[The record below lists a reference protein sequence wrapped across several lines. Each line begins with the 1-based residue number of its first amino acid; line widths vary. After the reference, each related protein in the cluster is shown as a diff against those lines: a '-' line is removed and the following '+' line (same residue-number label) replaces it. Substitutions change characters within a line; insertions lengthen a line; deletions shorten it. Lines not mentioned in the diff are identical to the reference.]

1 MTATLTKTDLRF
13 MQEGAAK
20 AAAMLRA
27 VGNEQRMLVL
37 CLLIEHGE
45 LTVGQLLEHVPLSQS
60 ALSQHLARMR
70 EEGLVTYRRE
80 SQTLHYRID
89 NPDVEK
95 LIATLKEIFC
105 P

>member
-1 MTATLTKTDLRF
+1 MALSKKDQRF
-13 MQEGAAK
+13 IQEGAAK

-27 VGNEQRMLVL
+27 IGNEHRMLVL
-37 CLLIEHGE
+37 CLLIQHEE
-45 LTVGQLLEHVPLSQS
+45 LTVGAMLEHVSLSQS
-60 ALSQHLARMR
+60 ALSQHLAKMR
-70 EEGLVTYRRE
+70 EEGLVTFRRE

-95 LIATLKEIFC
+95 LMTTLKAMFC